1 MTCNRVSGETKRVRS
16 SILYLCTGSLR
27 FNYGLRVQL
36 VVLDGFRVLD
46 VVCGGVR
53 VLAVVALPMDS
64 VGGVRVRRLRL
75 RTPSEYSGALRF
87 RRAAPAELGEEF
99 CGAAESCSE
108 CSPASASQTRVRI
121 VGRVGKPGK
130 RSRPSRHSPTKGRRG
145 ACLELTGYVNLCLR
159 RIHSA

>member
-1 MTCNRVSGETKRVRS
+1 MYRESEIQLRIARS
-16 SILYLCTGSLR
+16 TRSTRRIPRTRCSLR
-27 FNYGLRVQL
+27 RGSRTRGSCVT
-36 VVLDGFRVLD
+36 DGQR
-46 VVCGGVR
+46 R
-53 VLAVVALPMDS
+53 
-64 VGGVRVRRLRL
+64 GVRVRRLRL

-108 CSPASASQTRVRI
+108 CSPASASQTRVRV